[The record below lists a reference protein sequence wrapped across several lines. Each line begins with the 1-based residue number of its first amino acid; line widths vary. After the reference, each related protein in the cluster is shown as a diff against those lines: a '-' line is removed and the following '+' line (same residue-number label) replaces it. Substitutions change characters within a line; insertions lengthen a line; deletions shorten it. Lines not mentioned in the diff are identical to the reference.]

1 LEDAGI
7 DFDFFDT
14 GTVEF
19 FEGGYDAGLFASAG
33 GPVDQEVWE
42 VARLCLDGGKWWGLK
57 GERMGNSRESG
68 DDQRG
73 HDGRTVDR
81 GTVDGVYL
89 RGAPWRVVVV
99 SRFSGENWR
108 MRERKTR

>member
-1 LEDAGI
+1 
-7 DFDFFDT
+7 
-14 GTVEF
+14 
-19 FEGGYDAGLFASAG
+19 
-33 GPVDQEVWE
+33 
-42 VARLCLDGGKWWGLK
+42 
-57 GERMGNSRESG
+57 MGNSRESG

>member
-1 LEDAGI
+1 
-7 DFDFFDT
+7 
-14 GTVEF
+14 
-19 FEGGYDAGLFASAG
+19 
-33 GPVDQEVWE
+33 
-42 VARLCLDGGKWWGLK
+42 
-57 GERMGNSRESG
+57 MGNLRESG
-68 DDQRG
+68 DDRRG

-89 RGAPWRVVVV
+89 RGVPWRMVVV